1 MNYWEKRASFLEN
14 KNFQKS
20 NDLIRLI
27 EKEHKLAMKKMES
40 DIDFYLS
47 RIAKEGNLS
56 VAEARKLLSKG
67 ELDHFRM
74 SLGDYIEAGKGS
86 LTEDIRSQLEL
97 ASNLH
102 HISRQQAMAIELKK
116 HIDSLYNKYL
126 GETTKYLATSYE
138 ESFYQSLYDLGK
150 FEGFKSF
157 QKLNTIE
164 IDSIIKRPWAEDGQ
178 NFSDRIWKNQEKLIN
193 SLQEELLGS
202 AMRGDKIDRAIKNIA
217 EKMEVSKSNA
227 SRLIRTESAFISNL
241 AMTNAYEKGTCEKY
255 EILAT
260 LDLKTSE
267 ICRHMD
273 GKKFPFKDKLVGVNH
288 PPFHPNCRTVTIP
301 CYDDDIERRL
311 DEKSGRLA
319 RDSETGKSKSVE
331 NLSYEDWYKK
341 YVEKLPNNNQGS
353 GTPNEPKEPRL
364 KYTEAETNEAIEEY
378 VSGDGMWINNKL
390 RGIGEIADYP
400 LSEDDKIY
408 LEKLDQATQGQIVKE
423 KTLYRSVDISSI
435 IGDISD
441 SEYDDLKSA
450 YIYNNKSKP
459 AQEVIN
465 KYLKNIEG
473 KEIVDKGFMSTTKDK
488 EIALDFQDFTGSSKP
503 CVIEFNVP
511 NGVHGIDL
519 KDFDIA
525 DMEQKEVLLARN
537 QKFVIREVRQ
547 EQGQFYFKADL
558 VAENGYNKNDNIE
571 LHKLKKILKEDDY
584 KEFKSIISENKN
596 DDIQK
601 LYRNYGDKVN
611 RVYIADNCKYSHKRN
626 ELFVKI
632 NSEEEIED
640 GLHKFSTLAHE
651 YGHFFDYNVASDLT
665 YSDLEKI
672 RKVIPEPLVPAKDI
686 LSSSDEF
693 MKAIREDKERL
704 KSIGIKKLTECSK
717 VLKT

>member
-1 MNYWEKRASFLEN
+1 MNYWEKRASFLES

-27 EKEHKLAMKKMES
+27 EKEHKLAMKKIES

-47 RIAKEGNLS
+47 RIAMEGNLS
-56 VAEARKLLSKG
+56 VAEARKLLSNG

-157 QKLNTIE
+157 QKLNTSE

-178 NFSDRIWKNQEKLIN
+178 NFSDRIWKNQETLIN

-319 RDSETGKSKSVE
+319 RNPKTGKTEIVE
-331 NLSYEDWYKK
+331 NINYETWYKK
-341 YVEKLPNNNQGS
+341 YVK
-353 GTPNEPKEPRL
+353 
-364 KYTEAETNEAIEEY
+364 
-378 VSGDGMWINNKL
+378 DNK
-390 RGIGEIADYP
+390 
-400 LSEDDKIY
+400 
-408 LEKLDQATQGQIVKE
+408 
-423 KTLYRSVDISSI
+423 
-435 IGDISD
+435 
-441 SEYDDLKSA
+441 
-450 YIYNNKSKP
+450 
-459 AQEVIN
+459 
-465 KYLKNIEG
+465 
-473 KEIVDKGFMSTTKDK
+473 
-488 EIALDFQDFTGSSKP
+488 
-503 CVIEFNVP
+503 
-511 NGVHGIDL
+511 ID
-519 KDFDIA
+519 
-525 DMEQKEVLLARN
+525 N
-537 QKFVIREVRQ
+537 S
-547 EQGQFYFKADL
+547 
-558 VAENGYNKNDNIE
+558 GYNISEKG
-571 LHKLKKILKEDDY
+571 LKIL
-584 KEFKSIISENKN
+584 I
-596 DDIQK
+596 
-601 LYRNYGDKVN
+601 DKVN
-611 RVYIADNCKYSHKRN
+611 RLNIKEASKDDMIDLGEKVN
-626 ELFVKI
+626 EAFKI
-632 NSEEEIED
+632 NEKLGNKEE
-640 GLHKFSTLAHE
+640 
-651 YGHFFDYNVASDLT
+651 
-665 YSDLEKI
+665 
-672 RKVIPEPLVPAKDI
+672 
-686 LSSSDEF
+686 
-693 MKAIREDKERL
+693 L
-704 KSIGIKKLTECSK
+704 KSIFSNFRDCGNKITDDTFELGDIWDADRSEIVKEQLKKTFSYYPEEWSKIPENHNRKLFVRMSNRGYFMEGAYHPNRGYSHSLGKDMDGYLTIVTNGTRKSTPFHEIGHMVEWANPEVLRIEKEFIESRTFNESPVKLDDLFPNHGYTSDEVTLKDDFISPYIGK
-717 VLKT
+717 VYDGATEVLSIGLESIFEPGEGLVKSIENGNYVYKKITDDKEYLNLIIGLILKG

>member
-1 MNYWEKRASFLEN
+1 
-14 KNFQKS
+14 
-20 NDLIRLI
+20 
-27 EKEHKLAMKKMES
+27 MKKIES

-47 RIAKEGNLS
+47 RIAMEGNLS
-56 VAEARKLLSKG
+56 VAEARKLLSNG

-157 QKLNTIE
+157 QKLNTSE

-178 NFSDRIWKNQEKLIN
+178 NFSDRIWKNQETLIN

-319 RDSETGKSKSVE
+319 RNPKTGKTEIVE
-331 NLSYEDWYKK
+331 NINYETWYKK
-341 YVEKLPNNNQGS
+341 YVK
-353 GTPNEPKEPRL
+353 
-364 KYTEAETNEAIEEY
+364 
-378 VSGDGMWINNKL
+378 DNK
-390 RGIGEIADYP
+390 
-400 LSEDDKIY
+400 
-408 LEKLDQATQGQIVKE
+408 
-423 KTLYRSVDISSI
+423 
-435 IGDISD
+435 
-441 SEYDDLKSA
+441 
-450 YIYNNKSKP
+450 
-459 AQEVIN
+459 
-465 KYLKNIEG
+465 
-473 KEIVDKGFMSTTKDK
+473 
-488 EIALDFQDFTGSSKP
+488 
-503 CVIEFNVP
+503 
-511 NGVHGIDL
+511 ID
-519 KDFDIA
+519 
-525 DMEQKEVLLARN
+525 N
-537 QKFVIREVRQ
+537 S
-547 EQGQFYFKADL
+547 
-558 VAENGYNKNDNIE
+558 GYNISEKE
-571 LHKLKKILKEDDY
+571 LKIL
-584 KEFKSIISENKN
+584 I
-596 DDIQK
+596 
-601 LYRNYGDKVN
+601 DKVN
-611 RVYIADNCKYSHKRN
+611 RLNIKEASKDDMIDLGEKVN
-626 ELFVKI
+626 EAFKI
-632 NSEEEIED
+632 NEKLGNKEE
-640 GLHKFSTLAHE
+640 
-651 YGHFFDYNVASDLT
+651 
-665 YSDLEKI
+665 
-672 RKVIPEPLVPAKDI
+672 
-686 LSSSDEF
+686 
-693 MKAIREDKERL
+693 L
-704 KSIGIKKLTECSK
+704 KSIFSNFRDCGNKITDDTFELGDIWDADRSEIVKEQLKKTFSYYPEEWSKIPENHNRKLFVRMSNRGYFMEGAYHPNRGYSHSLGKDMDGYLTIVTNGTRKSTPFHEIGHMVEWANPEVLRIEKEFIESRTFNESPVKLDDLFPNHGYTSDEVTLKDDFISPYIGK
-717 VLKT
+717 VYDGATEVLSIGLESIFEPGEGLVKSIENGNYVYKKITDDKEYLNLIIGLILKG

>member
-27 EKEHKLAMKKMES
+27 DKEHKLAMKKIES
-40 DIDFYLS
+40 DIDFYLL

-74 SLGDYIEAGKGS
+74 SLSDYIKAGKGN
-86 LTEDIRSQLEL
+86 LTDEIKSQLEL
-97 ASNLH
+97 ASNLR

-202 AMRGDKIDRAIKNIA
+202 AMRGDKIDRAIKNLA

-311 DEKSGRLA
+311 DEKSGRMA
-319 RDSETGKSKSVE
+319 RDPETGKSVRVE
-331 NLSYEDWYKK
+331 NLTYKEWYKK
-341 YVEKLPNNNQGS
+341 YVVEYNDKKEYENIVSILGYKIVGNVEKY
-353 GTPNEPKEPRL
+353 K
-364 KYTEAETNEAIEEY
+364 
-378 VSGDGMWINNKL
+378 D
-390 RGIGEIADYP
+390 
-400 LSEDDKIY
+400 LSLIH
-408 LEKLDQATQGQIVKE
+408 I
-423 KTLYRSVDISSI
+423 
-435 IGDISD
+435 
-441 SEYDDLKSA
+441 
-450 YIYNNKSKP
+450 
-459 AQEVIN
+459 
-465 KYLKNIEG
+465 
-473 KEIVDKGFMSTTKDK
+473 
-488 EIALDFQDFTGSSKP
+488 
-503 CVIEFNVP
+503 
-511 NGVHGIDL
+511 
-519 KDFDIA
+519 
-525 DMEQKEVLLARN
+525 
-537 QKFVIREVRQ
+537 
-547 EQGQFYFKADL
+547 
-558 VAENGYNKNDNIE
+558 
-571 LHKLKKILKEDDY
+571 
-584 KEFKSIISENKN
+584 
-596 DDIQK
+596 
-601 LYRNYGDKVN
+601 
-611 RVYIADNCKYSHKRN
+611 
-626 ELFVKI
+626 
-632 NSEEEIED
+632 
-640 GLHKFSTLAHE
+640 
-651 YGHFFDYNVASDLT
+651 
-665 YSDLEKI
+665 
-672 RKVIPEPLVPAKDI
+672 
-686 LSSSDEF
+686 
-693 MKAIREDKERL
+693 
-704 KSIGIKKLTECSK
+704 
-717 VLKT
+717 

>member
-1 MNYWEKRASFLEN
+1 
-14 KNFQKS
+14 
-20 NDLIRLI
+20 
-27 EKEHKLAMKKMES
+27 MKKIES

-74 SLGDYIEAGKGS
+74 SLGDYIEAGEGK
-86 LTEDIRSQLEL
+86 LTDEIKSQLEL

-126 GETTKYLATSYE
+126 GETTKYLATNYE

-157 QKLNTIE
+157 QKLNTSE

-273 GKKFPFKDKLVGVNH
+273 GKKFLFKDKLVGVNH

-319 RDSETGKSKSVE
+319 RNPKTGKTEVVE
-331 NLSYEDWYKK
+331 NINYETWYKK
-341 YVEKLPNNNQGS
+341 YVKGNKVDNSGYNISEK
-353 GTPNEPKEPRL
+353 E
-364 KYTEAETNEAIEEY
+364 
-378 VSGDGMWINNKL
+378 
-390 RGIGEIADYP
+390 
-400 LSEDDKIY
+400 
-408 LEKLDQATQGQIVKE
+408 
-423 KTLYRSVDISSI
+423 
-435 IGDISD
+435 
-441 SEYDDLKSA
+441 
-450 YIYNNKSKP
+450 
-459 AQEVIN
+459 
-465 KYLKNIEG
+465 LKNLI
-473 KEIVDKGFMSTTKDK
+473 
-488 EIALDFQDFTGSSKP
+488 
-503 CVIEFNVP
+503 
-511 NGVHGIDL
+511 
-519 KDFDIA
+519 
-525 DMEQKEVLLARN
+525 
-537 QKFVIREVRQ
+537 
-547 EQGQFYFKADL
+547 
-558 VAENGYNKNDNIE
+558 
-571 LHKLKKILKEDDY
+571 
-584 KEFKSIISENKN
+584 
-596 DDIQK
+596 
-601 LYRNYGDKVN
+601 DKVN
-611 RVYIADNCKYSHKRN
+611 RLNIKEASKDDMIDLGEKVN
-626 ELFVKI
+626 EAFKI
-632 NSEEEIED
+632 NEKLGNKEE
-640 GLHKFSTLAHE
+640 
-651 YGHFFDYNVASDLT
+651 
-665 YSDLEKI
+665 
-672 RKVIPEPLVPAKDI
+672 
-686 LSSSDEF
+686 
-693 MKAIREDKERL
+693 L
-704 KSIGIKKLTECSK
+704 KSIFSNFRDCGNKITDDTFELGDIWDADRSEIVKEQLKKTFSYYPEEWSKIPENHNRKLFVRMSNRGYFMEGAYHPNRGYSHSLGQDMDGYLTIVTNGTRKSTPFHEIGHMVEWANPEVLRIEKEFIESRTINESPVKLDNLFPNHGYTSDEVTLKDDFISPYIGKVYDGATEVLSIGLESIFEPGEGLVKSIENGNYVYKKITDDKEYLNLIIGLILKGWGYEKQISK
-717 VLKT
+717 ETNWISKSIWRAFTR

>member
-27 EKEHKLAMKKMES
+27 EKEHKLAMKKIES
-40 DIDFYLS
+40 DIDYYLS
-47 RIAKEGNLS
+47 RIAKEGSLS

-74 SLGDYIEAGKGS
+74 SLSDYIEAGKGS
-86 LTEDIRSQLEL
+86 LTEDIKSQLEL

-202 AMRGDKIDRAIKNIA
+202 AMRGDKIDRAVKNLA

-301 CYDDDIERRL
+301 CYDDDIEKRL

-319 RDSETGKSKSVE
+319 RNPKTGKTEVVE
-331 NLSYEDWYKK
+331 NINYETWYKK
-341 YVEKLPNNNQGS
+341 YVKGNKVDNS
-353 GTPNEPKEPRL
+353 GYNISKKE
-364 KYTEAETNEAIEEY
+364 
-378 VSGDGMWINNKL
+378 
-390 RGIGEIADYP
+390 
-400 LSEDDKIY
+400 
-408 LEKLDQATQGQIVKE
+408 
-423 KTLYRSVDISSI
+423 
-435 IGDISD
+435 
-441 SEYDDLKSA
+441 
-450 YIYNNKSKP
+450 
-459 AQEVIN
+459 
-465 KYLKNIEG
+465 LKNLI
-473 KEIVDKGFMSTTKDK
+473 
-488 EIALDFQDFTGSSKP
+488 
-503 CVIEFNVP
+503 
-511 NGVHGIDL
+511 
-519 KDFDIA
+519 
-525 DMEQKEVLLARN
+525 
-537 QKFVIREVRQ
+537 
-547 EQGQFYFKADL
+547 
-558 VAENGYNKNDNIE
+558 
-571 LHKLKKILKEDDY
+571 
-584 KEFKSIISENKN
+584 
-596 DDIQK
+596 
-601 LYRNYGDKVN
+601 DKVN
-611 RVYIADNCKYSHKRN
+611 RLNIKEASKDDMIDLGEKVN
-626 ELFVKI
+626 EAFKI
-632 NSEEEIED
+632 NEKLGNKEE
-640 GLHKFSTLAHE
+640 
-651 YGHFFDYNVASDLT
+651 
-665 YSDLEKI
+665 
-672 RKVIPEPLVPAKDI
+672 
-686 LSSSDEF
+686 
-693 MKAIREDKERL
+693 L
-704 KSIGIKKLTECSK
+704 KSIFSNFRDCGNKITDDTFELGDIWDADRSEIVKEQLKKTFSYYPEEWSKIPENHNRKLFVRMSNRGYFMEGAYHPNRGYSHSLGQDMDGYLTIVTNGTRKSTPFHEIGHMVEWANPEVLRIEKEFIESRTINESPVKLDNLFPNHGYTSDEVTLKDDFISPYIGK
-717 VLKT
+717 VYDGATEVLSIGLESIFEPGEGLVKSIENGNYVYKKITDDKEYLNLIIGLILKG

>member
-1 MNYWEKRASFLEN
+1 
-14 KNFQKS
+14 
-20 NDLIRLI
+20 
-27 EKEHKLAMKKMES
+27 MKKMES
-40 DIDFYLS
+40 DIDYYLS
-47 RIAKEGNLS
+47 RIAKEGSLS

-74 SLGDYIEAGKGS
+74 SLRDYIDAGKGS
-86 LTEDIRSQLEL
+86 LTDEIKSQLEL

-157 QKLNTIE
+157 QKLNTSE

-202 AMRGDKIDRAIKNIA
+202 SMRGDKIDRAIKNLA

-319 RDSETGKSKSVE
+319 RNPKTGKTEIVE
-331 NLSYEDWYKK
+331 NINYETWYKK
-341 YVEKLPNNNQGS
+341 YVK
-353 GTPNEPKEPRL
+353 
-364 KYTEAETNEAIEEY
+364 
-378 VSGDGMWINNKL
+378 DNK
-390 RGIGEIADYP
+390 
-400 LSEDDKIY
+400 
-408 LEKLDQATQGQIVKE
+408 
-423 KTLYRSVDISSI
+423 
-435 IGDISD
+435 
-441 SEYDDLKSA
+441 
-450 YIYNNKSKP
+450 
-459 AQEVIN
+459 
-465 KYLKNIEG
+465 
-473 KEIVDKGFMSTTKDK
+473 
-488 EIALDFQDFTGSSKP
+488 
-503 CVIEFNVP
+503 
-511 NGVHGIDL
+511 ID
-519 KDFDIA
+519 
-525 DMEQKEVLLARN
+525 N
-537 QKFVIREVRQ
+537 S
-547 EQGQFYFKADL
+547 
-558 VAENGYNKNDNIE
+558 GYNISEKE
-571 LHKLKKILKEDDY
+571 LKIL
-584 KEFKSIISENKN
+584 I
-596 DDIQK
+596 
-601 LYRNYGDKVN
+601 DKVN
-611 RVYIADNCKYSHKRN
+611 RLNIKEASKDDMIDLGEKVN
-626 ELFVKI
+626 EAFKI
-632 NSEEEIED
+632 NEKLGNKEE
-640 GLHKFSTLAHE
+640 
-651 YGHFFDYNVASDLT
+651 
-665 YSDLEKI
+665 
-672 RKVIPEPLVPAKDI
+672 
-686 LSSSDEF
+686 
-693 MKAIREDKERL
+693 L
-704 KSIGIKKLTECSK
+704 KSIFSNFRDCGNKITDDTFELGDIWDADRSEIVKEQLKKTFSYYPEEWSKIPENHNRKLFVRMSNRGYFMEGAYHPNRGYSHSLGKDMDGYLTIVTNGTRKSTPFHEIGHMVEWANPEVLRIEKEFIESRTFNESPVKLDDLFPNHGYTSDEVTLKDDFISPYIGK
-717 VLKT
+717 VYDGATEVLSIGLESIFEPGEGLVKSIENGNYVYKKITDDKEYLNLIIGLILKG

>member
-27 EKEHKLAMKKMES
+27 DKEHKLAMKKIES
-40 DIDFYLS
+40 DIDYYLS

-74 SLGDYIEAGKGS
+74 SLRDYIEAGKGN
-86 LTEDIRSQLEL
+86 LTDEIKSQLEL

-157 QKLNTIE
+157 QKLNTRE
-164 IDSIIKRPWAEDGQ
+164 IDSIINRPWAEDGQ

-202 AMRGDKIDRAIKNIA
+202 AMRGDKIDRAVKNLA

-273 GKKFPFKDKLVGVNH
+273 GKKFPFKDKLAGVNH

-319 RDSETGKSKSVE
+319 RNPKTGKTEIVE
-331 NLSYEDWYKK
+331 NINYETWYKK
-341 YVEKLPNNNQGS
+341 YVK
-353 GTPNEPKEPRL
+353 
-364 KYTEAETNEAIEEY
+364 
-378 VSGDGMWINNKL
+378 DNK
-390 RGIGEIADYP
+390 
-400 LSEDDKIY
+400 
-408 LEKLDQATQGQIVKE
+408 
-423 KTLYRSVDISSI
+423 
-435 IGDISD
+435 
-441 SEYDDLKSA
+441 
-450 YIYNNKSKP
+450 
-459 AQEVIN
+459 
-465 KYLKNIEG
+465 
-473 KEIVDKGFMSTTKDK
+473 
-488 EIALDFQDFTGSSKP
+488 
-503 CVIEFNVP
+503 
-511 NGVHGIDL
+511 ID
-519 KDFDIA
+519 
-525 DMEQKEVLLARN
+525 N
-537 QKFVIREVRQ
+537 S
-547 EQGQFYFKADL
+547 
-558 VAENGYNKNDNIE
+558 GYNISEKG
-571 LHKLKKILKEDDY
+571 LKIL
-584 KEFKSIISENKN
+584 I
-596 DDIQK
+596 
-601 LYRNYGDKVN
+601 DKVN
-611 RVYIADNCKYSHKRN
+611 RLNIKEASKDDMIDLGEKVN
-626 ELFVKI
+626 EAFKI
-632 NSEEEIED
+632 NEKLGNKEE
-640 GLHKFSTLAHE
+640 
-651 YGHFFDYNVASDLT
+651 
-665 YSDLEKI
+665 
-672 RKVIPEPLVPAKDI
+672 
-686 LSSSDEF
+686 
-693 MKAIREDKERL
+693 L
-704 KSIGIKKLTECSK
+704 KSIFSNFRDCGNKITDDTFELGDIWDADRSEIVKEQLKKTFSYYPEEWSKIPENHNRKLFVRMSNRGYFMEGAYHPNRGYSHSLGKDMDGYLTIVTNGTRKSTPFHEIGHMVEWANPEVLRIEKEFIESRTFNESPVKLDDLFPNHGYTSDEVTLKDDFISPYIGK
-717 VLKT
+717 VYDGATEVLSIGLESIFEPGEGLVKSIENGNYVYKKITDDKEYLNLIIGLILKG

>member
-14 KNFQKS
+14 KNFKKS

-27 EKEHKLAMKKMES
+27 DKEHKLAMKKMES
-40 DIDFYLS
+40 DIDYYLS

-56 VAEARKLLSKG
+56 IAEARKLLSKG

-157 QKLNTIE
+157 QKLNTSE

-301 CYDDDIERRL
+301 CYDDDIERSL

-319 RDSETGKSKSVE
+319 RNPKTGKTEIVE
-331 NLSYEDWYKK
+331 NINYETWYKK
-341 YVEKLPNNNQGS
+341 YVKDNKIDNSGYNISEKELKILIDKVNKLNIKEASKDDMIDLGEKVNEAFKINEKLGN
-353 GTPNEPKEPRL
+353 KEEL
-364 KYTEAETNEAIEEY
+364 KSIFSNFRDCGNKITDDTFEL
-378 VSGDGMWINNKL
+378 GDIWD
-390 RGIGEIADYP
+390 ADR
-400 LSEDDKIY
+400 SE
-408 LEKLDQATQGQIVKE
+408 IVKE
-423 KTLYRSVDISSI
+423 QLKKTFSYYPEEWSKIPENHNRKLFVRMSNRGYFMEGAYHPNRGYSHSLGKDMDGYLTIVTNGTRKSTPFHEIGHMVEWANPEVLRIEKEFIESRTFNESPVKLDDLFPNHGYTSDEVTLKDDFISPYIGKVYDGATEVLSIGLESIFEPGEGLVKSIENGNYVYKKITDDKEYLNLI
-435 IGDISD
+435 IG
-441 SEYDDLKSA
+441 L
-450 YIYNNKSKP
+450 
-459 AQEVIN
+459 
-465 KYLKNIEG
+465 
-473 KEIVDKGFMSTTKDK
+473 
-488 EIALDFQDFTGSSKP
+488 
-503 CVIEFNVP
+503 
-511 NGVHGIDL
+511 
-519 KDFDIA
+519 
-525 DMEQKEVLLARN
+525 
-537 QKFVIREVRQ
+537 
-547 EQGQFYFKADL
+547 
-558 VAENGYNKNDNIE
+558 
-571 LHKLKKILKEDDY
+571 ILK
-584 KEFKSIISENKN
+584 
-596 DDIQK
+596 
-601 LYRNYGDKVN
+601 G
-611 RVYIADNCKYSHKRN
+611 
-626 ELFVKI
+626 
-632 NSEEEIED
+632 
-640 GLHKFSTLAHE
+640 
-651 YGHFFDYNVASDLT
+651 
-665 YSDLEKI
+665 
-672 RKVIPEPLVPAKDI
+672 
-686 LSSSDEF
+686 
-693 MKAIREDKERL
+693 
-704 KSIGIKKLTECSK
+704 
-717 VLKT
+717 

>member
-27 EKEHKLAMKKMES
+27 DKEHKLAMKKIES

-74 SLGDYIEAGKGS
+74 SLGDYIEAGEGK
-86 LTEDIRSQLEL
+86 LTDEIKSQLEL

-126 GETTKYLATSYE
+126 GETTKYLATNYE

-157 QKLNTIE
+157 QKLNTSE

-273 GKKFPFKDKLVGVNH
+273 GKKFLFKDKLVGVNH

-319 RDSETGKSKSVE
+319 RNPKTGKTEVVE
-331 NLSYEDWYKK
+331 NINYETWYKK
-341 YVEKLPNNNQGS
+341 YVKGNKVDNSGYNISEK
-353 GTPNEPKEPRL
+353 E
-364 KYTEAETNEAIEEY
+364 
-378 VSGDGMWINNKL
+378 
-390 RGIGEIADYP
+390 
-400 LSEDDKIY
+400 
-408 LEKLDQATQGQIVKE
+408 
-423 KTLYRSVDISSI
+423 
-435 IGDISD
+435 
-441 SEYDDLKSA
+441 
-450 YIYNNKSKP
+450 
-459 AQEVIN
+459 
-465 KYLKNIEG
+465 LKNLI
-473 KEIVDKGFMSTTKDK
+473 
-488 EIALDFQDFTGSSKP
+488 
-503 CVIEFNVP
+503 
-511 NGVHGIDL
+511 
-519 KDFDIA
+519 
-525 DMEQKEVLLARN
+525 
-537 QKFVIREVRQ
+537 
-547 EQGQFYFKADL
+547 
-558 VAENGYNKNDNIE
+558 
-571 LHKLKKILKEDDY
+571 
-584 KEFKSIISENKN
+584 
-596 DDIQK
+596 
-601 LYRNYGDKVN
+601 DKVN
-611 RVYIADNCKYSHKRN
+611 RLNIKEASKDDMIDLGEKVN
-626 ELFVKI
+626 EAFKI
-632 NSEEEIED
+632 NEKLGNKEE
-640 GLHKFSTLAHE
+640 
-651 YGHFFDYNVASDLT
+651 
-665 YSDLEKI
+665 
-672 RKVIPEPLVPAKDI
+672 
-686 LSSSDEF
+686 
-693 MKAIREDKERL
+693 L
-704 KSIGIKKLTECSK
+704 KSIFSNFRDCGNKITDDTFELGDIWDADRSEIVKEQLKKTFSYYPEEWSKIPENHNRKLFVRMSNRGYFMEGAYHPNRGYSHSLGQDMDGYLTIVTNGTRKSTPFHEIGHMVEWANPEVLRIEKEFIESRTINESPVKLDNLFPNHGYTSDEVTLKDDFISPYIGK
-717 VLKT
+717 VYDGATEVLSIGLESIFEPGEGLVKSIENGNYVYKKITDDKEYLNLIIGLILKG

>member
-27 EKEHKLAMKKMES
+27 DKEHKLAMKKMES
-40 DIDFYLS
+40 DIDYYLS

-126 GETTKYLATSYE
+126 GETTKYLATNYE

-157 QKLNTIE
+157 QKLNTSE

-341 YVEKLPNNNQGS
+341 YVEKLPNNNQNNG
-353 GTPNEPKEPRL
+353 
-364 KYTEAETNEAIEEY
+364 
-378 VSGDGMWINNKL
+378 VINF
-390 RGIGEIADYP
+390 
-400 LSEDDKIY
+400 
-408 LEKLDQATQGQIVKE
+408 V
-423 KTLYRSVDISSI
+423 SSI
-435 IGDISD
+435 D
-441 SEYDDLKSA
+441 EWKEVLKEEAKKVEDL
-450 YIYNNKSKP
+450 
-459 AQEVIN
+459 QGWEH
-465 KYLKNIEG
+465 EG
-473 KEIVDKGFMSTTKDK
+473 KEYKVDGKYVVLDYSRDEKEVADVIANKYGKDIK
-488 EIALDFQDFTGSSKP
+488 M
-503 CVIEFNVP
+503 VP
-511 NGVHGIDL
+511 RVLNPPGIKTPDYIIGGEKWDL
-519 KDFDIA
+519 KKLSSNGKNVFYNLTKGKKEQADNFIFDIS
-525 DMEQKEVLLARN
+525 
-537 QKFVIREVRQ
+537 
-547 EQGQFYFKADL
+547 
-558 VAENGYNKNDNIE
+558 NIE
-571 LHKLKKILKEDDY
+571 VEDNWV
-584 KEFKSIISENKN
+584 KNQIKSIYDSKN
-596 DDIQK
+596 
-601 LYRNYGDKVN
+601 RNWIKCIIVTKN
-611 RVYIADNCKYSHKRN
+611 
-626 ELFVKI
+626 
-632 NSEEEIED
+632 
-640 GLHKFSTLAHE
+640 
-651 YGHFFDYNVASDLT
+651 
-665 YSDLEKI
+665 
-672 RKVIPEPLVPAKDI
+672 KVI
-686 LSSSDEF
+686 
-693 MKAIREDKERL
+693 IRAYKR
-704 KSIGIKKLTECSK
+704 K
-717 VLKT
+717 

>member
-27 EKEHKLAMKKMES
+27 EKEHKLAMKKIES

-47 RIAKEGNLS
+47 RIAMEGNLS

-157 QKLNTIE
+157 QKLNTSE

-319 RDSETGKSKSVE
+319 RNPKTGKTEIVE
-331 NLSYEDWYKK
+331 NINYETWYKK
-341 YVEKLPNNNQGS
+341 YVK
-353 GTPNEPKEPRL
+353 
-364 KYTEAETNEAIEEY
+364 
-378 VSGDGMWINNKL
+378 DNK
-390 RGIGEIADYP
+390 
-400 LSEDDKIY
+400 
-408 LEKLDQATQGQIVKE
+408 
-423 KTLYRSVDISSI
+423 
-435 IGDISD
+435 
-441 SEYDDLKSA
+441 
-450 YIYNNKSKP
+450 
-459 AQEVIN
+459 
-465 KYLKNIEG
+465 
-473 KEIVDKGFMSTTKDK
+473 
-488 EIALDFQDFTGSSKP
+488 
-503 CVIEFNVP
+503 
-511 NGVHGIDL
+511 ID
-519 KDFDIA
+519 
-525 DMEQKEVLLARN
+525 N
-537 QKFVIREVRQ
+537 S
-547 EQGQFYFKADL
+547 
-558 VAENGYNKNDNIE
+558 GYNISEKE
-571 LHKLKKILKEDDY
+571 LKIL
-584 KEFKSIISENKN
+584 I
-596 DDIQK
+596 
-601 LYRNYGDKVN
+601 DKVN
-611 RVYIADNCKYSHKRN
+611 RLNIKEASKDDMIDLGEKVN
-626 ELFVKI
+626 EAFKI
-632 NSEEEIED
+632 NEKLGNKEE
-640 GLHKFSTLAHE
+640 
-651 YGHFFDYNVASDLT
+651 
-665 YSDLEKI
+665 
-672 RKVIPEPLVPAKDI
+672 
-686 LSSSDEF
+686 
-693 MKAIREDKERL
+693 L
-704 KSIGIKKLTECSK
+704 KSIFSNFRDCGNKITDDTFELGDIWDADRSEIVKEQLKKTFSYYPEEWSKIPENHNRKLFVRMSNRGYFMEGAYHPNRGYSHSLGKDMDGYLTIVTNGTRKSTPFHEIGHMVEWANPEVLRIEKEFIESRTFNESPVKLDDLFPNHGYTSDEVTLKDDFISPYIGK
-717 VLKT
+717 VYDGATEVLSIGLESIFEPGEGLVKSIENGNYVYKKITDDKEYLNLIIGLILKG

>member
-27 EKEHKLAMKKMES
+27 EKEHKLAMKKIES

-47 RIAKEGNLS
+47 RIAMEGNLS

-202 AMRGDKIDRAIKNIA
+202 VMRGDKIDRAVKNLA

-311 DEKSGRLA
+311 DEKSGRLT
-319 RDSETGKSKSVE
+319 RDPETGKSKPVE
-331 NLSYEDWYKK
+331 NLTYKK
-341 YVEKLPNNNQGS
+341 WYNKYIRDNPEAIFKEKAWKNRQADKKQFSKYRNVLGEDLKNNFKDFQEIKHKDEDKYRLIKIDYKRRKKLIDNPNLLLPNVDKAYIDKRKFTEYLFGGTNQDGLIKGS
-353 GTPNEPKEPRL
+353 LINKKLGYN
-364 KYTEAETNEAIEEY
+364 
-378 VSGDGMWINNKL
+378 INN
-390 RGIGEIADYP
+390 
-400 LSEDDKIY
+400 
-408 LEKLDQATQGQIVKE
+408 
-423 KTLYRSVDISSI
+423 
-435 IGDISD
+435 
-441 SEYDDLKSA
+441 
-450 YIYNNKSKP
+450 
-459 AQEVIN
+459 
-465 KYLKNIEG
+465 
-473 KEIVDKGFMSTTKDK
+473 
-488 EIALDFQDFTGSSKP
+488 
-503 CVIEFNVP
+503 
-511 NGVHGIDL
+511 
-519 KDFDIA
+519 
-525 DMEQKEVLLARN
+525 
-537 QKFVIREVRQ
+537 
-547 EQGQFYFKADL
+547 
-558 VAENGYNKNDNIE
+558 
-571 LHKLKKILKEDDY
+571 Y
-584 KEFKSIISENKN
+584 KEF
-596 DDIQK
+596 
-601 LYRNYGDKVN
+601 
-611 RVYIADNCKYSHKRN
+611 
-626 ELFVKI
+626 
-632 NSEEEIED
+632 EEEI
-640 GLHKFSTLAHE
+640 L
-651 YGHFFDYNVASDLT
+651 
-665 YSDLEKI
+665 I
-672 RKVIPEPLVPAKDI
+672 RARIYPAK
-686 LSSSDEF
+686 
-693 MKAIREDKERL
+693 
-704 KSIGIKKLTECSK
+704 
-717 VLKT
+717 LKTTGKYGSKYETRTIFYGKNEEPVNVEIGWLVNGDKTHLTSIYINEVNKGDFKD

>member
-27 EKEHKLAMKKMES
+27 EKEHKLAMKKIES

-47 RIAKEGNLS
+47 RIAMEGNLS

-157 QKLNTIE
+157 QKLNTSE

-178 NFSDRIWKNQEKLIN
+178 NFSDRIWKNQETLIN

-319 RDSETGKSKSVE
+319 RNPKTGKTEIVE
-331 NLSYEDWYKK
+331 NINYETWYKK
-341 YVEKLPNNNQGS
+341 YVK
-353 GTPNEPKEPRL
+353 
-364 KYTEAETNEAIEEY
+364 
-378 VSGDGMWINNKL
+378 DNK
-390 RGIGEIADYP
+390 
-400 LSEDDKIY
+400 
-408 LEKLDQATQGQIVKE
+408 
-423 KTLYRSVDISSI
+423 
-435 IGDISD
+435 
-441 SEYDDLKSA
+441 
-450 YIYNNKSKP
+450 
-459 AQEVIN
+459 
-465 KYLKNIEG
+465 
-473 KEIVDKGFMSTTKDK
+473 
-488 EIALDFQDFTGSSKP
+488 
-503 CVIEFNVP
+503 
-511 NGVHGIDL
+511 ID
-519 KDFDIA
+519 
-525 DMEQKEVLLARN
+525 N
-537 QKFVIREVRQ
+537 S
-547 EQGQFYFKADL
+547 
-558 VAENGYNKNDNIE
+558 GYNISEKE
-571 LHKLKKILKEDDY
+571 LKIL
-584 KEFKSIISENKN
+584 I
-596 DDIQK
+596 
-601 LYRNYGDKVN
+601 DKVN
-611 RVYIADNCKYSHKRN
+611 RLNIKEASKDDMIDLGEKVN
-626 ELFVKI
+626 EAFKI
-632 NSEEEIED
+632 NEKLGNKEE
-640 GLHKFSTLAHE
+640 
-651 YGHFFDYNVASDLT
+651 
-665 YSDLEKI
+665 
-672 RKVIPEPLVPAKDI
+672 
-686 LSSSDEF
+686 
-693 MKAIREDKERL
+693 L
-704 KSIGIKKLTECSK
+704 KSIFSNFRDCGNKITDDTFELGDIWDADRSEIVKEQLKKTFSYYPEEWSKIPENHNRKLFVRMSNRGYFMEGAYHPNRGYSHSLGKDMDGYLTIVTNGTRKSTPFHEIGHMVEWANPEVLRIEKEFIESRTFNESPVKLDDLFPNHGYTSDEVTLKDDFISPYIGK
-717 VLKT
+717 VYDGATEVLSIGLESIFEPGEGLVKSIENGNYVYKKITDDKEYLNLIIGLILKG

>member
-27 EKEHKLAMKKMES
+27 EKEHKMAMKKIES
-40 DIDFYLS
+40 DIDYYLS

-74 SLGDYIEAGKGS
+74 SLSNYIEAGKGS
-86 LTEDIRSQLEL
+86 LTEDIKSQLEL

-157 QKLNTIE
+157 QKLNTSE

-202 AMRGDKIDRAIKNIA
+202 AMRGDKIDRAVKNLA

-301 CYDDDIERRL
+301 CYDDDIEKRL

-319 RDSETGKSKSVE
+319 RNPKTGKTEVVE
-331 NLSYEDWYKK
+331 NINYETWYKK
-341 YVEKLPNNNQGS
+341 YVKGNKVDNSGYNISEK
-353 GTPNEPKEPRL
+353 E
-364 KYTEAETNEAIEEY
+364 
-378 VSGDGMWINNKL
+378 
-390 RGIGEIADYP
+390 
-400 LSEDDKIY
+400 
-408 LEKLDQATQGQIVKE
+408 
-423 KTLYRSVDISSI
+423 
-435 IGDISD
+435 
-441 SEYDDLKSA
+441 
-450 YIYNNKSKP
+450 
-459 AQEVIN
+459 
-465 KYLKNIEG
+465 LKNLI
-473 KEIVDKGFMSTTKDK
+473 
-488 EIALDFQDFTGSSKP
+488 
-503 CVIEFNVP
+503 
-511 NGVHGIDL
+511 
-519 KDFDIA
+519 
-525 DMEQKEVLLARN
+525 
-537 QKFVIREVRQ
+537 
-547 EQGQFYFKADL
+547 
-558 VAENGYNKNDNIE
+558 
-571 LHKLKKILKEDDY
+571 
-584 KEFKSIISENKN
+584 
-596 DDIQK
+596 
-601 LYRNYGDKVN
+601 DKVN
-611 RVYIADNCKYSHKRN
+611 RLNIKEASKDDMIDLGEKVN
-626 ELFVKI
+626 EAFKI
-632 NSEEEIED
+632 NEKLGNKEE
-640 GLHKFSTLAHE
+640 
-651 YGHFFDYNVASDLT
+651 
-665 YSDLEKI
+665 
-672 RKVIPEPLVPAKDI
+672 
-686 LSSSDEF
+686 
-693 MKAIREDKERL
+693 L
-704 KSIGIKKLTECSK
+704 KSIFSNFRDCGNKITDDTFELGDIWDADRSEIVKEQLKKTFSYYPEEWSKIPENHNRKLFVRMSNRGYFMEGAYHPNRGYSHSLGQDMDGYLTIVTNGTRKSTPFHEIGHMVEWANPEVLRIEKEFIESRTINESPVKLDNLFPNHGYTSDEVTLKDDFISPYIGK
-717 VLKT
+717 VYDGATEVLSIGLESIFEPGEGLVKSIENGNYVYKKITDDKEYLNLIIGLILKG

>member
-27 EKEHKLAMKKMES
+27 DKEHKLAMKKIES

-74 SLGDYIEAGKGS
+74 SLGDYIEAGKGN
-86 LTEDIRSQLEL
+86 LTDEIKSQLEL

-102 HISRQQAMAIELKK
+102 HISRQQAMDIELKK

-150 FEGFKSF
+150 FEGFKGF
-157 QKLNTIE
+157 QKLNTRE

-202 AMRGDKIDRAIKNIA
+202 SMRGDKIDRAVKNLA

-273 GKKFPFKDKLVGVNH
+273 GKKFPFKDKLAGVNH

-311 DEKSGRLA
+311 DRKSGRIA
-319 RDSETGKSKSVE
+319 RDPETGKSLKVE
-331 NLSYEDWYKK
+331 DLSYKEWYYKYVKSSEKSRNKGYNSNKNSRRGRNMIDIEIDKLTDCLVDNSTEEKVNTYVVNLKKPIDNTKNWSFNWNKVIKEDFNVKALKVVNSDEIQGLIATKIDPSGGLYVKLVESAIQNRGDDKK
-341 YVEKLPNNNQGS
+341 YSGVGAHLFAIACKEAKDNGIDFIYFDSKTNLIDYYRKKLGAVQ
-353 GTPNEPKEPRL
+353 
-364 KYTEAETNEAIEEY
+364 
-378 VSGDGMWINNKL
+378 
-390 RGIGEIADYP
+390 IGNSQRMFI
-400 LSEDDKIY
+400 
-408 LEKLDQATQGQIVKE
+408 
-423 KTLYRSVDISSI
+423 
-435 IGDISD
+435 D
-441 SEYDDLKSA
+441 SEAFETL
-450 YIYNNKSKP
+450 
-459 AQEVIN
+459 IN
-465 KYLKNIEG
+465 
-473 KEIVDKGFMSTTKDK
+473 T
-488 EIALDFQDFTGSSKP
+488 
-503 CVIEFNVP
+503 
-511 NGVHGIDL
+511 
-519 KDFDIA
+519 
-525 DMEQKEVLLARN
+525 
-537 QKFVIREVRQ
+537 
-547 EQGQFYFKADL
+547 YFK
-558 VAENGYNKNDNIE
+558 EG
-571 LHKLKKILKEDDY
+571 
-584 KEFKSIISENKN
+584 
-596 DDIQK
+596 
-601 LYRNYGDKVN
+601 
-611 RVYIADNCKYSHKRN
+611 
-626 ELFVKI
+626 
-632 NSEEEIED
+632 
-640 GLHKFSTLAHE
+640 
-651 YGHFFDYNVASDLT
+651 
-665 YSDLEKI
+665 
-672 RKVIPEPLVPAKDI
+672 
-686 LSSSDEF
+686 
-693 MKAIREDKERL
+693 
-704 KSIGIKKLTECSK
+704 
-717 VLKT
+717 

>member
-1 MNYWEKRASFLEN
+1 MNYWEKRASFLES

-27 EKEHKLAMKKMES
+27 EKEHKLAMKKIES

-47 RIAKEGNLS
+47 RIAMEGNLS
-56 VAEARKLLSKG
+56 VAEARKLLSNG

-157 QKLNTIE
+157 QKLNTSE

-178 NFSDRIWKNQEKLIN
+178 NFSDRIWKNQETLIN

-319 RDSETGKSKSVE
+319 RNPKTGKTEIVE
-331 NLSYEDWYKK
+331 NINYETWYKK
-341 YVEKLPNNNQGS
+341 YVK
-353 GTPNEPKEPRL
+353 
-364 KYTEAETNEAIEEY
+364 
-378 VSGDGMWINNKL
+378 DNK
-390 RGIGEIADYP
+390 
-400 LSEDDKIY
+400 
-408 LEKLDQATQGQIVKE
+408 
-423 KTLYRSVDISSI
+423 
-435 IGDISD
+435 
-441 SEYDDLKSA
+441 
-450 YIYNNKSKP
+450 
-459 AQEVIN
+459 
-465 KYLKNIEG
+465 
-473 KEIVDKGFMSTTKDK
+473 
-488 EIALDFQDFTGSSKP
+488 
-503 CVIEFNVP
+503 
-511 NGVHGIDL
+511 ID
-519 KDFDIA
+519 
-525 DMEQKEVLLARN
+525 N
-537 QKFVIREVRQ
+537 S
-547 EQGQFYFKADL
+547 
-558 VAENGYNKNDNIE
+558 GYNISEKE
-571 LHKLKKILKEDDY
+571 LKIL
-584 KEFKSIISENKN
+584 I
-596 DDIQK
+596 
-601 LYRNYGDKVN
+601 DKVN
-611 RVYIADNCKYSHKRN
+611 RLNIKEASKDDMIDLGEKVN
-626 ELFVKI
+626 EAFKI
-632 NSEEEIED
+632 NEKLGNKEE
-640 GLHKFSTLAHE
+640 
-651 YGHFFDYNVASDLT
+651 
-665 YSDLEKI
+665 
-672 RKVIPEPLVPAKDI
+672 
-686 LSSSDEF
+686 
-693 MKAIREDKERL
+693 L
-704 KSIGIKKLTECSK
+704 KSIFSNFRDCGNKITDDTFELGDIWDADRSEIVKEQLKKTFSYYPEEWSKIPENHNRKLFVRMSNRGYFMEGAYHPNRGYSHSLGKDMDGYLTIVTNGTRKSTPFHEIGHMVEWANPEVLRIEKEFIESRTFNESPVKLDDLFPNHGYTSDEVTLKDDFISPYIGK
-717 VLKT
+717 VYDGATEVLSIGLESIFEPGEGLVKSIENGNYVYKKITDDKEYLNLIIGLILKG

>member
-27 EKEHKLAMKKMES
+27 DKEHKLAMKKIES
-40 DIDFYLS
+40 DIDFYLL

-74 SLGDYIEAGKGS
+74 SLSDYIKAGKGN
-86 LTEDIRSQLEL
+86 LTDEIKSQLEL
-97 ASNLH
+97 ASNLR

-202 AMRGDKIDRAIKNIA
+202 AMRGDKIDRAIKNLA

-311 DEKSGRLA
+311 DEKSGRMA
-319 RDSETGKSKSVE
+319 RDPETGKSVRVE
-331 NLSYEDWYKK
+331 NLTYKEWYKK
-341 YVEKLPNNNQGS
+341 YVV
-353 GTPNEPKEPRL
+353 
-364 KYTEAETNEAIEEY
+364 EY
-378 VSGDGMWINNKL
+378 N
-390 RGIGEIADYP
+390 
-400 LSEDDKIY
+400 DK
-408 LEKLDQATQGQIVKE
+408 
-423 KTLYRSVDISSI
+423 
-435 IGDISD
+435 
-441 SEYDDLKSA
+441 
-450 YIYNNKSKP
+450 
-459 AQEVIN
+459 
-465 KYLKNIEG
+465 
-473 KEIVDKGFMSTTKDK
+473 
-488 EIALDFQDFTGSSKP
+488 
-503 CVIEFNVP
+503 
-511 NGVHGIDL
+511 
-519 KDFDIA
+519 
-525 DMEQKEVLLARN
+525 
-537 QKFVIREVRQ
+537 
-547 EQGQFYFKADL
+547 
-558 VAENGYNKNDNIE
+558 
-571 LHKLKKILKEDDY
+571 
-584 KEFKSIISENKN
+584 
-596 DDIQK
+596 
-601 LYRNYGDKVN
+601 
-611 RVYIADNCKYSHKRN
+611 KR
-626 ELFVKI
+626 
-632 NSEEEIED
+632 
-640 GLHKFSTLAHE
+640 
-651 YGHFFDYNVASDLT
+651 
-665 YSDLEKI
+665 I
-672 RKVIPEPLVPAKDI
+672 RKYCIYTRV
-686 LSSSDEF
+686 
-693 MKAIREDKERL
+693 
-704 KSIGIKKLTECSK
+704 
-717 VLKT
+717 

>member
-1 MNYWEKRASFLEN
+1 
-14 KNFQKS
+14 
-20 NDLIRLI
+20 
-27 EKEHKLAMKKMES
+27 MKKIES
-40 DIDFYLS
+40 DIDFYLL

-74 SLGDYIEAGKGS
+74 SLSDYIKAGKGN
-86 LTEDIRSQLEL
+86 LTDEIKSQLEL
-97 ASNLH
+97 ASNLR

-202 AMRGDKIDRAIKNIA
+202 AMRGDKIDRAIKNLA

-311 DEKSGRLA
+311 DEKSGRMA
-319 RDSETGKSKSVE
+319 RDPETGKSVRVE
-331 NLSYEDWYKK
+331 NLTYKEWYKK
-341 YVEKLPNNNQGS
+341 YVVEYNDKKEYENIVSILGYKIVGNVEKYKDIKYNNSNRYEQINREANTIQMIDNHASFSDKFKERVKDIYYEFRSYGYELNMHGAERLIKRLNNNEFTKDEILNVLKKDFNMEQISDERPVKFYNNIQVIYSKNGIEIHNAIRRKKKWDYK
-353 GTPNEPKEPRL
+353 GRL
-364 KYTEAETNEAIEEY
+364 KKYGSWKNQWIIWNH
-378 VSGDGMWINNKL
+378 WIN
-390 RGIGEIADYP
+390 
-400 LSEDDKIY
+400 
-408 LEKLDQATQGQIVKE
+408 
-423 KTLYRSVDISSI
+423 
-435 IGDISD
+435 
-441 SEYDDLKSA
+441 
-450 YIYNNKSKP
+450 
-459 AQEVIN
+459 
-465 KYLKNIEG
+465 
-473 KEIVDKGFMSTTKDK
+473 
-488 EIALDFQDFTGSSKP
+488 
-503 CVIEFNVP
+503 
-511 NGVHGIDL
+511 
-519 KDFDIA
+519 
-525 DMEQKEVLLARN
+525 
-537 QKFVIREVRQ
+537 
-547 EQGQFYFKADL
+547 FK
-558 VAENGYNKNDNIE
+558 
-571 LHKLKKILKEDDY
+571 
-584 KEFKSIISENKN
+584 
-596 DDIQK
+596 
-601 LYRNYGDKVN
+601 
-611 RVYIADNCKYSHKRN
+611 
-626 ELFVKI
+626 
-632 NSEEEIED
+632 
-640 GLHKFSTLAHE
+640 
-651 YGHFFDYNVASDLT
+651 
-665 YSDLEKI
+665 
-672 RKVIPEPLVPAKDI
+672 
-686 LSSSDEF
+686 
-693 MKAIREDKERL
+693 
-704 KSIGIKKLTECSK
+704 
-717 VLKT
+717 

>member
-1 MNYWEKRASFLEN
+1 MNYWEKRASFLES

-27 EKEHKLAMKKMES
+27 EKEHKLAMKKIES

-47 RIAKEGNLS
+47 RIAMEGNLS
-56 VAEARKLLSKG
+56 VAEARKLLSNG

-86 LTEDIRSQLEL
+86 LTENIRSQLEL

-157 QKLNTIE
+157 QKLNTSE

-178 NFSDRIWKNQEKLIN
+178 NFSDRIWKNQETLIN

-319 RDSETGKSKSVE
+319 RNPKTGKTEIVE
-331 NLSYEDWYKK
+331 NINYETWYKK
-341 YVEKLPNNNQGS
+341 YVK
-353 GTPNEPKEPRL
+353 
-364 KYTEAETNEAIEEY
+364 
-378 VSGDGMWINNKL
+378 DNK
-390 RGIGEIADYP
+390 
-400 LSEDDKIY
+400 
-408 LEKLDQATQGQIVKE
+408 
-423 KTLYRSVDISSI
+423 
-435 IGDISD
+435 
-441 SEYDDLKSA
+441 
-450 YIYNNKSKP
+450 
-459 AQEVIN
+459 
-465 KYLKNIEG
+465 
-473 KEIVDKGFMSTTKDK
+473 
-488 EIALDFQDFTGSSKP
+488 
-503 CVIEFNVP
+503 
-511 NGVHGIDL
+511 ID
-519 KDFDIA
+519 
-525 DMEQKEVLLARN
+525 N
-537 QKFVIREVRQ
+537 S
-547 EQGQFYFKADL
+547 
-558 VAENGYNKNDNIE
+558 GYNISEKE
-571 LHKLKKILKEDDY
+571 LKIL
-584 KEFKSIISENKN
+584 I
-596 DDIQK
+596 
-601 LYRNYGDKVN
+601 DKVN
-611 RVYIADNCKYSHKRN
+611 RLNIKEASKDDMIDLGEKVN
-626 ELFVKI
+626 EAFKI
-632 NSEEEIED
+632 NEKLGNKEE
-640 GLHKFSTLAHE
+640 
-651 YGHFFDYNVASDLT
+651 
-665 YSDLEKI
+665 
-672 RKVIPEPLVPAKDI
+672 
-686 LSSSDEF
+686 
-693 MKAIREDKERL
+693 L
-704 KSIGIKKLTECSK
+704 KSIFSNFRDCGNKITDDTFELGDIWDADRSEIVKEQLKKTFSYYPEEWSKIPENHNRKLFVRMSNRGYFMEGAYHPNRGYSHSLGKDMDGYLTIVTNGTRKSTPFHEIGHMVEWANPEVLRIEKEFIESRTFNESPVKLDDLFPNHGYTSDEVTLKDDFISPYIGK
-717 VLKT
+717 VYDGATEVLSIGLESIFEPGEGLVKSIENGNYVYKKITDDKEYLNLIIGLILKG

>member
-74 SLGDYIEAGKGS
+74 SLSDYIEAGKGS
-86 LTEDIRSQLEL
+86 LTEDIKSQLEL

-157 QKLNTIE
+157 QKLNTSE

-202 AMRGDKIDRAIKNIA
+202 AMRGDKIDRAVKNLA

-301 CYDDDIERRL
+301 CYDDDIEKRL

-319 RDSETGKSKSVE
+319 RNPKTGKTEVVE
-331 NLSYEDWYKK
+331 NINYETWYKK
-341 YVEKLPNNNQGS
+341 YVKGNKVDNS
-353 GTPNEPKEPRL
+353 GYN
-364 KYTEAETNEAIEEY
+364 ISEE
-378 VSGDGMWINNKL
+378 
-390 RGIGEIADYP
+390 E
-400 LSEDDKIY
+400 
-408 LEKLDQATQGQIVKE
+408 
-423 KTLYRSVDISSI
+423 
-435 IGDISD
+435 
-441 SEYDDLKSA
+441 
-450 YIYNNKSKP
+450 
-459 AQEVIN
+459 
-465 KYLKNIEG
+465 LKNLI
-473 KEIVDKGFMSTTKDK
+473 
-488 EIALDFQDFTGSSKP
+488 
-503 CVIEFNVP
+503 
-511 NGVHGIDL
+511 
-519 KDFDIA
+519 
-525 DMEQKEVLLARN
+525 
-537 QKFVIREVRQ
+537 
-547 EQGQFYFKADL
+547 
-558 VAENGYNKNDNIE
+558 
-571 LHKLKKILKEDDY
+571 
-584 KEFKSIISENKN
+584 
-596 DDIQK
+596 
-601 LYRNYGDKVN
+601 DKVN
-611 RVYIADNCKYSHKRN
+611 RLNIKEASKDDMIDLGEKVN
-626 ELFVKI
+626 EAFKI
-632 NSEEEIED
+632 NEKLGNKEE
-640 GLHKFSTLAHE
+640 
-651 YGHFFDYNVASDLT
+651 
-665 YSDLEKI
+665 
-672 RKVIPEPLVPAKDI
+672 
-686 LSSSDEF
+686 
-693 MKAIREDKERL
+693 L
-704 KSIGIKKLTECSK
+704 KSIFSNFRDCGNKITDDTFELGDIWDADRSEIVKEQLKKTFSYYPEEWSKIPENHNRKLFVRMSNRGYFMEGAYHPNRGYSHSLGQDMDGYLTIVTNGTRKSTPFHEIGHMVEWANPEVLRIEKEFIESRTINESPVKLDNLFPNHGYTSDEVTLKDDFISPYIGK
-717 VLKT
+717 VYDGATEVLSIGLESIFEPGEGLVKSIENGNYVYKKITDDKEYLNLIIGLILKG